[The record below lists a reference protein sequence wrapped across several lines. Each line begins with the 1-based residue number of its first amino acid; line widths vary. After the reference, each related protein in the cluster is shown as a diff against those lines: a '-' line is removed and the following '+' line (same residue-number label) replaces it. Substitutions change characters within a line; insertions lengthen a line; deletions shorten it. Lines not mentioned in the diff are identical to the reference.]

1 MQRAPKKLFKLRS
14 FFLLLLKL
22 YKESPIGLVGSRYRF
37 RESGWRNICGGR
49 SLQGLDSQPKAEL
62 QTKGALSWH

>member
-1 MQRAPKKLFKLRS
+1 MKRSPKKLFKLRS

-22 YKESPIGLVGSRYRF
+22 YIERPIGLVGSRYRF
-37 RESGWRNICGGR
+37 RESGRRNTCGGR
-49 SLQGLDSQPKAEL
+49 SLQDLDSQPKAEL